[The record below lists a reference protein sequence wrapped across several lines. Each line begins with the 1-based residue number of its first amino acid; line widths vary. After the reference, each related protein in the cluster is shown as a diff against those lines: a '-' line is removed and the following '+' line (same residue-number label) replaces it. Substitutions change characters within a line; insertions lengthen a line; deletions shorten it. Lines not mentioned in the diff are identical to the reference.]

1 MALRPCHMAMTCKI
15 NKLEKPGGPL
25 GIFHALFGRSAAF
38 YGHFRA
44 DAVTSEWSTHI
55 SSSYASCQMSELVTV
70 AFKVTLKQIQSSILN
85 YQTVTQALLNTPELK
100 PLLHKRGVPSQ
111 LAITFSKVTIETLE
125 QRVKYF
131 QS

>member
-1 MALRPCHMAMTCKI
+1 MTG
-15 NKLEKPGGPL
+15 L
-25 GIFHALFGRSAAF
+25 HYAF
-38 YGHFRA
+38 RQ
-44 DAVTSEWSTHI
+44 I
-55 SSSYASCQMSELVTV
+55 SELVTV
-70 AFKVTLKQIQSSILN
+70 AFIVTLKQIQSSILN

-111 LAITFSKVTIETLE
+111 LAIIFSKVTIETLE